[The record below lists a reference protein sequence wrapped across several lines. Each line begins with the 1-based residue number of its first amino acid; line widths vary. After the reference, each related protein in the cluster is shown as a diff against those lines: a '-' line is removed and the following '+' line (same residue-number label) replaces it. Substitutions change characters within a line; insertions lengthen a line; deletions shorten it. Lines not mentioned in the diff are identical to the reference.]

1 MKLEFKILYGLLA
14 VAAVLFFMLA
24 GRPGTGN
31 YVKISEYNPVLGQED
46 APVTFSVFGDY
57 KCSYTKQLFEEVLPQ
72 LKESYIDTGKVKLV
86 YKHLVAH
93 EESKIAAE
101 ASLCAHDQ
109 GKFWPFVSIIL
120 ENTEEWSQGGNITFD
135 KYANELGLDENA
147 FSDCLD
153 QHSHR
158 IHVEKD
164 YDEGKELGVS
174 GTPTFFINGMKI
186 EGLIALEKFK
196 DVLSK
201 FTYS

>member
-14 VAAVLFFMLA
+14 VVAVLFFMFA

-31 YVKISEYNPVLGQED
+31 YVRISEYNPVLGQED
-46 APVTFSVFGDY
+46 APVTFAVFGDY
-57 KCSYTKQLFEEVLPQ
+57 QCSYTNQFFEEVLPQ
-72 LKESYIDTGKVKLV
+72 LKESYIDTGKVKLA
-86 YKHLVAH
+86 YKHFPTP

-109 GKFWPFVSIIL
+109 GKFWPFVSLVL
-120 ENTEEWSQGGNITFD
+120 ENREEWSQEGNMNFD
-135 KYANELGLDENA
+135 KYANEIGLDENT

-158 IHVEKD
+158 IHVEED
-164 YDEGKELGVS
+164 YNEGNELGVS

-186 EGLIALEKFK
+186 EGLIPFEKFK